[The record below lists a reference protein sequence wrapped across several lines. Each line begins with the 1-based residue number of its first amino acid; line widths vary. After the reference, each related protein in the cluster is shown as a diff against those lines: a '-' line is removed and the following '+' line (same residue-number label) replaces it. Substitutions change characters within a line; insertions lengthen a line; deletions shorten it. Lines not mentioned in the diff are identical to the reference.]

1 MVARRKPQPQSS
13 NGGGQTSKW
22 TSTEIRILEA
32 ARKIIANKGYSKFSM
47 RSIASGAG
55 IHLKSLQYYFPSKKV
70 MLDAV
75 VSYTIEHYYFEE
87 YLKQF
92 ESHAAVT
99 PRQRLDVMLDYLI
112 DDLSNPFT
120 SRFFP
125 ELWALATRD
134 KDMTAALDHFYQSHL
149 ASLQNLFAEV
159 NPALNRE
166 TAALKATVVGMLI
179 EGLVLIMGHGKPAHP
194 ERVNLAEFAKGT
206 VLQIIESPSPFARSR
221 AKQGVALEKRR
232 RVPHRRQQGK

>member
-1 MVARRKPQPQSS
+1 MVARRTAQPLR
-13 NGGGQTSKW
+13 NAGNVVESKW
-22 TSTEIRILEA
+22 TAAEIRILEA

-47 RSIASGAG
+47 RSIASDAG

-92 ESHAAVT
+92 ESHDAVT
-99 PRQRLDVMLDYLI
+99 PEQRLAVMLDYLI

-120 SRFFP
+120 CRFFP
-125 ELWALATRD
+125 ELWALASRD

-149 ASLQNLFAEV
+149 TSLQSLFAEV
-159 NPALNRE
+159 NPALDRE
-166 TAALKATVVGMLI
+166 TATLKAAVVGMMI

-194 ERVNLAEFAKGT
+194 ERINLADFVKGT
-206 VLQIIESPSPFARSR
+206 ILQIIAAPSPFARQQTR
-221 AKQGVALEKRR
+221 QGPEAQRPRR
-232 RVPHRRQQGK
+232 KTQRR

>member
-1 MVARRKPQPQSS
+1 MVE
-13 NGGGQTSKW
+13 SKW
-22 TSTEIRILEA
+22 TAAEIRILEA
-32 ARKIIANKGYSKFSM
+32 ARKIIANRGYSKFSM
-47 RSIASGAG
+47 RSIASDAG

-92 ESHAAVT
+92 ESHDAVT
-99 PRQRLDVMLDYLI
+99 PEQRLAVMLDYLI

-125 ELWALATRD
+125 ELWALASRD

-149 ASLQNLFAEV
+149 TSLQNLFTEV
-159 NPALNRE
+159 NPALDRE
-166 TAALKATVVGMLI
+166 TATLKAAVIGMMI

-194 ERVNLAEFAKGT
+194 ERVNLAEFVKGT
-206 VLQIIESPSPFARSR
+206 IQQIILAPSPFARNRTSR
-221 AKQGVALEKRR
+221 IVEPGKSKRK
-232 RVPHRRQQGK
+232 PQRRQPA